1 MQKALAANKAR
12 SGDVA
17 TLCEKE
23 IAETKVWVDAGHVS
37 FCLQRRRCGGKRDRW
52 GAGVVACRFDA
63 SAYRRIDASAVGDDG
78 QTGDGATRVERR
90 NAGDAQL
97 LIVAALS
104 SSYLVCRGGG
114 V

>member
-1 MQKALAANKAR
+1 LF
-12 SGDVA
+12 A
-17 TLCEKE
+17 TKE
-23 IAETKVWVDAGHVS
+23 VWGKEGP
-37 FCLQRRRCGGKRDRW
+37 RGCGI
-52 GAGVVACRFDA
+52 VACRFDA

>member
-37 FCLQRRRCGGKRDRW
+37 FLFATKEVWGKEGPMGCGGRGMQVR
-52 GAGVVACRFDA
+52 V

-90 NAGDAQL
+90 NARDAQL
-97 LIVAALS
+97 LVVAALS